1 MLPAGRNSDLNANN
15 SNYSK
20 INPGTF
26 SIYVQRMY
34 AFLNISGSYVSVAA
48 RELLYEWTYQWWLVS
63 CCTSGPCVFSA
74 GAVYLRALS
83 LPRLCCVERYDERW
97 MMNC

>member
-1 MLPAGRNSDLNANN
+1 MKSKLVTGGNSDLNTTN

-20 INPGTF
+20 INSGTF

-48 RELLYEWTYQWWLVS
+48 RELLYEWTYQ
-63 CCTSGPCVFSA
+63 
-74 GAVYLRALS
+74 
-83 LPRLCCVERYDERW
+83 
-97 MMNC
+97 